1 MIRTPITIRR
11 VVHGPWNNAPMNMWQ
26 RSKFNV
32 VATAVFA
39 VAFVLWTVFLPT
51 ALDRLWQVPVPPA
64 QGWVGQIGAAIA
76 LISLPAVLYPLL
88 LIASWWASRRQLT
101 SVSAALV
108 LAVALGFGASTLL
121 RELIGRERPSSAWDF
136 LISHQG
142 PGYPASHIVAATT
155 VAIMFATLTTA
166 AGRKRGIIRSW
177 QIAGTALV
185 LLFALNLLLMRLN
198 NVTDVVGG
206 ILLGGLVASGTNL
219 LTGVKAVRLRRP
231 TEGGGQAAIIYNPT
245 KVLDLTVFK
254 GLIEG
259 RFAENGWGPPMW
271 LSTTVDDPGKGMA
284 QQALDAEVD
293 LVLVAGG
300 DGTVRVV
307 CGALAN
313 SSATVAIVP
322 SGTGNLL
329 AGNMKI
335 PLDTERALD
344 VALRGKTKHI
354 DILRVTDPGREVQ
367 HAAVMCGVGA
377 DAAVLN
383 DTNEELK
390 NQIGVAAYVI
400 AGLNHVKA
408 RPFHATVTMDDDEPL
423 VRDAS
428 LVMVGNVSDLQAG
441 LTLMPDASSSDGVL
455 DVLIASPKN
464 QVELT
469 QMVSA
474 VLAQSKEPSTMDRRT
489 GKRVHIQLQEEELY
503 ELDGDVIGKTTELTF
518 EVLPSALQLKVP
530 H

>member
-1 MIRTPITIRR
+1 M
-11 VVHGPWNNAPMNMWQ
+11 
-26 RSKFNV
+26 
-32 VATAVFA
+32 
-39 VAFVLWTVFLPT
+39 L
-51 ALDRLWQVPVPPA
+51 
-64 QGWVGQIGAAIA
+64 GQIGSAIA

-88 LIASWWASRRQLT
+88 LIASAWANRRQLT
-101 SVSAALV
+101 SVSASLV
-108 LAVALGFGASTLL
+108 LSVALGFGASTLL
-121 RELIGRERPSSAWDF
+121 KELIGRDRPASEWDF
-136 LISHQG
+136 LITHQG
-142 PGYPASHIVAATT
+142 SGYPAPHMVAATT

-166 AGRKRGIIRSW
+166 AGRRRGTIRTW
-177 QIAGTALV
+177 QFAGSALV
-185 LLFALNLLLMRLN
+185 LLFGLNLLLMRANHL
-198 NVTDVVGG
+198 TDVVGG
-206 ILLGGLVASGTNL
+206 ILLGALVASVANL
-219 LTGVKAVRLRRP
+219 LTGVNAVRLRRP
-231 TEGGGQAAIIYNPT
+231 VEGGGRAAIIYNPT
-245 KVLDLTVFK
+245 KVLDQTVFK

-259 RFAENGWGPPMW
+259 HLAENGWGPPLW
-271 LSTTVDDPGKGMA
+271 LSTSIDDAGKGMA

-293 LVLVAGG
+293 LVIVAGG

-313 SSATVAIVP
+313 SEATVAIVP

-335 PLDTERALD
+335 PLDSERALD
-344 VALRGKTKHI
+344 VALRGKTKTI
-354 DILRVTDPGREVQ
+354 DILKVTDPDREVQ
-367 HAAVMCGVGA
+367 YAAVMCGVGA

-423 VRDAS
+423 VRNAS

-441 LTLMPDASSSDGVL
+441 LTLMPDASASDGVL

-489 GKRVHIQLQEEELY
+489 GKRVRIELRDEELY
-503 ELDGDVIGKTTELTF
+503 ELDGDVIGKTTDLTF
-518 EVLPSALQLKVP
+518 EVLPGALQLRIP

>member
-1 MIRTPITIRR
+1 
-11 VVHGPWNNAPMNMWQ
+11 MNMWQ

-51 ALDRLWQVPVPPA
+51 ALDDLWQAPAPPD
-64 QGWVGQIGAAIA
+64 QGRVGQVGAAIA
-76 LISLPAVLYPLL
+76 LISLPVVLYPLL
-88 LIASWWASRRQLT
+88 LIASAWASRRQLT

-108 LAVALGFGASTLL
+108 LSVALGFGASMLL
-121 RELIGRERPSSAWDF
+121 KELIGRDRPSSAWDF
-136 LISHQG
+136 LLTHQG
-142 PGYPASHIVAATT
+142 AGYPAPHMVAATT
-155 VAIMFATLTTA
+155 VAIMFATLATA
-166 AGRKRGIIRSW
+166 AGRRRGIIRIW
-177 QIAGTALV
+177 QVVGAALV
-185 LLFALNLLLMRLN
+185 LLFAVNLLLMRAN
-198 NVTDVVGG
+198 HVTDVVGG
-206 ILLGGLVASGTNL
+206 ILLGGLVANAANL
-219 LTGVKAVRLRRP
+219 LTGVNAVRLRRP
-231 TEGGGQAAIIYNPT
+231 TEGDGQAAIIYNPT
-245 KVLDLTVFK
+245 KVVDLTVFK
-254 GLIEG
+254 GIIEG
-259 RFAENGWGPPMW
+259 RLAENGWGPPLW
-271 LSTTVDDPGKGMA
+271 LSTTVDDPGHGMA

-313 SSATVAIVP
+313 SAATLAIVP

-329 AGNMKI
+329 AGNMSI
-335 PLDTERALD
+335 PVDTERALD
-344 VALRGKTKHI
+344 VALRGRTTTI
-354 DILRVTDPGREVQ
+354 DILKVTDPDREVQ

-441 LTLMPDASSSDGVL
+441 LTLMPAASASDGVL

-489 GKRVHIQLQEEELY
+489 GERVRIQLHDEELY
-503 ELDGDVIGKTTELTF
+503 ELDGDVIGKTTDLTF
-518 EVLPSALQLKVP
+518 EVLPGALKLRVP

>member
-1 MIRTPITIRR
+1 MTL
-11 VVHGPWNNAPMNMWQ
+11 WQ
-26 RSKFNV
+26 RSTFNV
-32 VATAVFA
+32 AATALSGIAFA
-39 VAFVLWTVFLPT
+39 LWTLLFPES
-51 ALDRLWQVPVPPA
+51 LDTLWQVPAPPA
-64 QGWVGQIGAAIA
+64 QHWAGQIGAAIA
-76 LISLPAVLYPLL
+76 LIGLPVVIYPGL

-101 SVSAALV
+101 SVSASLL
-108 LAVALGFGASTLL
+108 LAAALGFGSATLL
-121 RELIGRERPSSAWDF
+121 KELIGRTRPSSAWDH

-142 PGYPASHIVAATT
+142 PAYPAPHMVAVTAATVMLATLVT
-155 VAIMFATLTTA
+155 VARRGRSTIRAWQV
-166 AGRKRGIIRSW
+166 AG
-177 QIAGTALV
+177 AVLV
-185 LLFALNLLLMRLN
+185 VLFSANLLLMQANRL
-198 NVTDVVGG
+198 TDVVGG
-206 ILLGGLVASGTNL
+206 ILLGVFVASASNL
-219 LTGVKAVRLRRP
+219 VCGVTTIRLTRHPGGRTGGRAAV
-231 TEGGGQAAIIYNPT
+231 IYNPT
-245 KVLDLTVFK
+245 KVLDQTVFK
-254 GLIEG
+254 GLIE
-259 RFAENGWGPPMW
+259 RRLEEDGWEPPLW
-271 LSTTVDDPGKGMA
+271 LSTSVDDPGAGMA
-284 QQALDAEVD
+284 QQALEAEVD

-313 SSATVAIVP
+313 TGTVVAIVP

-329 AGNMKI
+329 AGNMRI
-335 PLDTERALD
+335 PFDAERSLD
-344 VALRGKTKHI
+344 VALGGRTSSI
-354 DILRVTDPGREVQ
+354 DILEVTAPGRDVEY
-367 HAAVMCGVGA
+367 AAVMCGVGA

-408 RPFHATVTMDDDEPL
+408 RPFRASVTVDDDKPL

-441 LTLMPDASSSDGVL
+441 LTLMPEASAKDGVL

-474 VLAQSKEPSTMDRRT
+474 VLARSKDPSTIDRRT
-489 GKRVHIQLQEEELY
+489 GTRVHIDLRDEELY

-518 EVLPSALQLKVP
+518 TVMPSALRLRVP
-530 H
+530 R

>member
-1 MIRTPITIRR
+1 
-11 VVHGPWNNAPMNMWQ
+11 MNMWQ

-32 VATAVFA
+32 VAAAAFA
-39 VAFVLWTVFLPT
+39 MAFALWTLLLPT
-51 ALDRLWQVPVPPA
+51 GIDELWQVREPPS
-64 QGWVGQIGAAIA
+64 QSWLGQIGAAIA
-76 LISLPAVLYPLL
+76 LISLPVALYPLL
-88 LIASWWASRRQLT
+88 LMASWWASRRQLT
-101 SVSAALV
+101 GVSASLV
-108 LAVALGFGASTLL
+108 LSTALGFGASTLL
-121 RELIGRERPSSAWDF
+121 KELIGRDRPASAWEF

-142 PGYPASHIVAATT
+142 PGYPSAHMVAATA

-166 AGRKRGIIRSW
+166 SGRRRSTIRTWQVAG
-177 QIAGTALV
+177 AGLV
-185 LLFALNLLLMRLN
+185 ILFAINLLLMRAN
-198 NVTDVVGG
+198 TITDVVGG
-206 ILLGGLVASGTNL
+206 ILLGGLVANVANL
-219 LTGVKAVRLRRP
+219 LTGVNSVRLRRP
-231 TEGGGQAAIIYNPT
+231 TEGGGHAAIIYNPT
-245 KVLDLTVFK
+245 KVLDQTVFK

-259 RFAENGWGPPMW
+259 RLAENGWGPPMW
-271 LSTTVDDPGKGMA
+271 LSTTAEDPGRGMA

-300 DGTVRVV
+300 DGTVRSV
-307 CGALAN
+307 CGALADTG
-313 SSATVAIVP
+313 ATVAIVP

-335 PLDTERALD
+335 PFDAERALD
-344 VALRGKTKHI
+344 VALRGRTQTI
-354 DILRVTDPGREVQ
+354 DILKVIDPERDVQ
-367 HAAVMCGVGA
+367 YAAVMCGVGA

-423 VRDAS
+423 VRHAS

-441 LTLMPDASSSDGVL
+441 LTLMPAASASDGVL

-474 VLAQSKEPSTMDRRT
+474 VLAQSREPSTMDRRT
-489 GKRVHIQLQEEELY
+489 GERVRIQLRDEELY
-503 ELDGDVIGKTTELTF
+503 ELDGDVIGKTTDLTF
-518 EVLPSALQLKVP
+518 EVLPGALQLRVP

>member
-1 MIRTPITIRR
+1 MI
-11 VVHGPWNNAPMNMWQ
+11 MWQ
-26 RSKFNV
+26 RSKFNL

-39 VAFVLWTVFLPT
+39 ILFGLWTALLPT
-51 ALDRLWQVPVPPA
+51 ALDELWQVPVPPA
-64 QGWVGQIGAAIA
+64 RGTLGQIGAAIA
-76 LISLPAVLYPLL
+76 VISLPLVLYPLL
-88 LIASWWASRRQLT
+88 LVASVWASRRQLT

-108 LAVALGFGASTLL
+108 LSVALSFGASTLL
-121 RELIGRERPSSAWDF
+121 KELIGRERPTSVWDF
-136 LISHQG
+136 LITHQG
-142 PGYPASHIVAATT
+142 PGYPAPHMVAATT
-155 VAIMFATLTTA
+155 VAIMFATLTTT
-166 AGRKRGIIRSW
+166 AGRRRGTIRIW
-177 QIAGTALV
+177 QIAGATLV
-185 LLFALNLLLMRLN
+185 ALFAANLLLMRAHHI
-198 NVTDVVGG
+198 TDVVGG
-206 ILLGGLVASGTNL
+206 ILLGGLVASVANL
-219 LTGVKAVRLRRP
+219 LTGVHAVRLRRP
-231 TEGGGQAAIIYNPT
+231 TEGGGRAAIIYNPT
-245 KVLDLTVFK
+245 KVVDQTVFK

-259 RFAENGWGPPMW
+259 RLAENGWGPPIW
-271 LSTTVDDPGKGMA
+271 LSTTVDDPGRGMA
-284 QQALDAEVD
+284 EQALEAEVD

-313 SSATVAIVP
+313 SEVTMAILP

-329 AGNMKI
+329 AGNLKI
-335 PLDTERALD
+335 PFDTERALD
-344 VALRGKTKHI
+344 VALRGKMTTI
-354 DILRVTDPGREVQ
+354 DILRVNDSRRDVQ
-367 HAAVMCGVGA
+367 YAAVMCGVGA

-408 RPFHATVTMDDDEPL
+408 RPFHARVTMDDDEPL

-441 LTLMPDASSSDGVL
+441 LTLMPAASASDGVL

-474 VLAQSKEPSTMDRRT
+474 VLAQSKEPATMDRRT
-489 GKRVHIQLQEEELY
+489 GERVRIQLRDEELY
-503 ELDGDVIGKTTELTF
+503 ELDGDVIGKTTDLTF
-518 EVLPSALQLKVP
+518 EVLPAALRVKVP

>member
-1 MIRTPITIRR
+1 MTW
-11 VVHGPWNNAPMNMWQ
+11 GPWNNAPMNKWH

-32 VATAVFA
+32 VATAAFA

-51 ALDRLWQVPVPPA
+51 ALDDLWQVPVPPSE
-64 QGWVGQIGAAIA
+64 GWLGQVGAAIA
-76 LISLPAVLYPLL
+76 LISLPGVLYPLL
-88 LIASWWASRRQLT
+88 LFASLWASRRQLT
-101 SVSAALV
+101 SVSASLM
-108 LAVALGFGASTLL
+108 LSVALGFGAATLL
-121 RELIGRERPSSAWDF
+121 KELIGRDRPTSTWDF
-136 LISHQG
+136 LITHQG
-142 PGYPASHIVAATT
+142 SGYPAPHMVAATT
-155 VAIMFATLTTA
+155 VAIMFATLTTV
-166 AGRKRGIIRSW
+166 AGRRRGTIRTW
-177 QIAGTALV
+177 QLVGAALV
-185 LLFALNLLLMRLN
+185 LLFAVNLLLMRAHHI
-198 NVTDVVGG
+198 TDVVGG
-206 ILLGGLVASGTNL
+206 ILLGGLVASVANL
-219 LTGVKAVRLRRP
+219 LTGVNAVRLRRP
-231 TEGGGQAAIIYNPT
+231 VEGGGRVAIIYNPT
-245 KVLDLTVFK
+245 KVLDQTVFK

-259 RFAENGWGPPMW
+259 HLAENGWGPPMW
-271 LSTTVDDPGKGMA
+271 LSTTADDPGRGMA
-284 QQALDAEVD
+284 EQALEADVD

-300 DGTVRVV
+300 DGTVRAV

-313 SSATVAIVP
+313 SGATVAIVP

-335 PLDTERALD
+335 PLDSERALD
-344 VALRGKTKHI
+344 VALRGKTTTI
-354 DILRVTDPGREVQ
+354 DILKVTDPDREVQ
-367 HAAVMCGVGA
+367 YAAVMCGVGA

-400 AGLNHVKA
+400 AGLSHVKT

-423 VRDAS
+423 ERDAS

-441 LTLMPDASSSDGVL
+441 LTLMPAASASDGVL

-474 VLAQSKEPSTMDRRT
+474 VLAQSKEPPTMDRRT
-489 GKRVHIQLQEEELY
+489 GERVRIQLRDEELY
-503 ELDGDVIGKTTELTF
+503 ELDGDVIGKTTDLTF
-518 EVLPSALQLKVP
+518 EVLPGALQLRVP